1 MRKDA
6 AAETRRIFSGKV
18 KQMKETKKGIYA
30 AQRRRRVMAWSMILP
45 AVLLNAFIVG
55 GPIVGT
61 LGISMTDW
69 DGVRSAT
76 FVGLD
81 NFRTLI
87 SDTHFWAACVNNLKW
102 TAYFVTVPVI
112 FALVVAG
119 LLRRVKRGQLLYR
132 TMFFIPYIMTSVVV
146 AKIWT
151 LIYSPLYGI
160 TYWLEKLGFQNPPKF
175 LADPDISLFSVAFV
189 DSWRYWVFLMVLFLT
204 AFSQVDRTLEEAAM
218 VDGANRLQAFIHVI
232 LPQIRPTI
240 SMVIIL
246 TTIWSVTA
254 FDFVYLMTEG
264 GPGSSSEL
272 ISTYMYRLA
281 TQQQQP
287 GYASAISLAMVLFS
301 VAFMTV
307 IGILRKKGWEI

>member
-1 MRKDA
+1 MNK
-6 AAETRRIFSGKV
+6 
-18 KQMKETKKGIYA
+18 TKKGMCA
-30 AQRRRRVMAWSMILP
+30 SQRRRKIMAWTMILP

-61 LGISMTDW
+61 FGISLTDW
-69 DGVRSAT
+69 DGVRAAS
-76 FVGLD
+76 FVGFA
-81 NFRTLI
+81 NFKTLV

-112 FALVVAG
+112 FALIVAG
-119 LLRRVKRGQLLYR
+119 LLRRVKRGQLIYR

-160 TYWLEKLGFQNPPKF
+160 SYWLGKLGMKNPPKF
-175 LADPDISLFSVAFV
+175 LADPGTSLFSVAFV

-204 AFSQVDRTLEEAAM
+204 AFSQVDKTLEEAAM
-218 VDGANRLQAFIHVI
+218 VDGANRVQAFIHVV

-254 FDFVYLMTEG
+254 FDFVYLMTGG

-287 GYASAISLAMVLFS
+287 GYASTISLAMVLFS
-301 VAFMTV
+301 VVFMMI
-307 IGILRKKGWEI
+307 IGLLRKRGWEI